1 MTKSFLG
8 LFAACLIQ
16 FFLPQLAYCV
26 TVPFNED
33 RWEINAKENKVLD
46 YLGRQTFYLQGG
58 IATVKDSEFTD
69 GIIEFDIAFSGER
82 GFIGAFWRMQDPENY
97 EEFYVRPHQSGNP
110 DANQYEPVFNGVAAW
125 QLYYGEEYAAPV
137 KYKFNQW
144 NHIKLVI
151 SGKQADV
158 YINDMDV
165 PALFISD
172 QKREIKSGKVG
183 ISVGNFAPGY
193 YSNFS
198 YTSLNN
204 PPLKGKAKQPEPT
217 PAGTITSWMVSNPI
231 DGKTLENKFQLTAT
245 DKQNLNWKKLES
257 ESNGV
262 TNLARLKGIDEVKN
276 TVFARLVIESDQD
289 QTKKMQFGFSDEVKV
304 YLNDRLIYGGNDSY
318 RSRDYR
324 FLGTIGYFD
333 NLYLPL
339 KKGLNEVWMAVS
351 ENFGGWGIKAL
362 IEDRNGMTV
371 KSL

>member
-1 MTKSFLG
+1 MTRLLLYFLT
-8 LFAACLIQ
+8 AALLPIV
-16 FFLPQLAYCV
+16 LPQFSYSE
-26 TVPFNED
+26 TVPFDEN
-33 RWEINAKENKVLD
+33 RWEIEAKEHKVLD

-58 IATVKDSEFTD
+58 IATVKDSQFTD
-69 GIIEFDIAFSGER
+69 GIIEFDIAFTGER

-110 DANQYEPVFNGVAAW
+110 DANQYEPVFNNVAAW
-125 QLYYGEEYAAPV
+125 QLYYGEGYGAPV
-137 KYKFNQW
+137 KYNLNQW

-198 YTSLNN
+198 YTPLKN
-204 PPLKGKAKQPEPT
+204 PTLKGKAKETEPT
-217 PAGTITSWMVSNPI
+217 PAGTITSWMISNPI
-231 DGKTLENKFQLTAT
+231 EVKTLEYQLTAN
-245 DKQNLNWKKLES
+245 DKQNLNWKKLDS

-262 TNLARLKGIDEVKN
+262 TNLARLSGISKDKY
-276 TVFARLVIESDQD
+276 TVFARLIIESEEDQI
-289 QTKKMQFGFSDEVKV
+289 KKLRFGFSDEIKV
-304 YLNDRLIYGGNDSY
+304 YLNDRLIFGGNDSY

-333 NLYLPL
+333 ELYLPL
-339 KKGLNEVWMAVS
+339 KKGTNELWMAVS

-362 IEDRNGMTV
+362 FEDTKGITV
-371 KSL
+371 KSS